1 MPLVPATH
9 PTAADLIAF
18 GQGKLPADAVDAVA
32 RHVEGCD
39 ACRQAVDAAP
49 ADSFAGLVKGAHA
62 KGATALPAAASKLGA
77 SDSLMGRATT
87 PAPPHGLPPELAD
100 HPRFRVVRE
109 LGRGGMGVVYQAE
122 HTMMQRPVAIKVISK
137 SVLDHPEALA
147 RFEGEVRAAAKLK
160 HPNIVAAYD
169 AERAGDLHMLVMEYV
184 EGVDLAKVLKR
195 KGPLPILNACHYVR
209 QAALGLKHA
218 HEEGMVHRDVK
229 PQNLMLTPK
238 GQVKV
243 LDFGLAR
250 LASERKGAGLTQDG
264 AFMGTPEY
272 VSPEQATDARTADIR
287 ADIYSLGCTLYAL
300 LAGRP
305 PFAGEATPM
314 KQVLAHIEKEAAPL
328 SKVRPEVPAE
338 LSGVVAR
345 MLAKD
350 PAKRFQ
356 TPGEVA
362 QALTPFCS
370 KAAPREAAPKRET
383 RLGGDTGLA
392 KASPFQE
399 MVQEARPKTAEKRRP
414 APGNARRR
422 LALVA
427 AGLALPLLLAGI
439 ILVIKWTKGDG
450 SSTEVILKFGED
462 GANQQAKPAVPAARA
477 DGKVVAYPHGFGQW
491 KLEGDELVQANADA
505 DLSGLCFGDPAWQD
519 FDLTF
524 DFRRVQGDGVFA
536 LAFRRENVMNHY
548 WVRLD
553 WAAQKTTIGY
563 KVDLKDEDPLEKRGW
578 AADDEWHTIA
588 VKLRGLKLEC
598 ALDNEVI
605 HSSDQMIF
613 RRGTLG
619 IAAWPN
625 MSMRFKN
632 LKITDKEGRVLLAGV
647 GDLDLADPAAVR
659 IEDEARAGTVWKGK
673 LAQDDLEID
682 LTAREGMNFTG
693 DFWLENR
700 TRGMRIE
707 GRIDGIGNICY
718 LPTSFLGSGAHLI
731 PDNHL
736 GKWQFAALRGK
747 ELRGV
752 LVGAANG
759 LFTARRKE

>member
-1 MPLVPATH
+1 MSLVPATH

-32 RHVEGCD
+32 RHVETCD
-39 ACRQAVDAAP
+39 ACRQAVDAVP

-62 KGATALPAAASKLGA
+62 KGATALPAAASKFGA

-122 HTMMQRPVAIKVISK
+122 HKMMERQVAIKVISK

-184 EGVDLAKVLKR
+184 DGVDLAKVLKR

-328 SKVRPEVPAE
+328 SEVRPEVPAE
-338 LSGVVAR
+338 LSAVVAR

-350 PAKRFQ
+350 PARRYQ
-356 TPGEVA
+356 TPGDVA
-362 QALTPFCS
+362 QALTPFC
-370 KAAPREAAPKRET
+370 KAAPKEAAPAAPPGRDT
-383 RLGGDTGLA
+383 RLGGDTGSE
-392 KASPFQE
+392 KALPFKKR
-399 MVQEARPKTAEKRRP
+399 VDHARPKTADKRRP
-414 APGNARRR
+414 SSGNGNRWAV
-422 LALVA
+422 LVA

-439 ILVIKWTKGDG
+439 ILVIKWTKKDG
-450 SSTEVILKFGED
+450 SSTEVTLKFGGD
-462 GANQQAKPAVPAARA
+462 NANPGAKAGEGGVKPAAGEGDGFVSLF
-477 DGKVVAYPHGFGQW
+477 DGKERKEW
-491 KLEGDELVQANADA
+491 QASKFNVE
-505 DLSGLCFGDPAWQD
+505 GLC
-519 FDLTF
+519 T
-524 DFRRVQGDGVFA
+524 V
-536 LAFRRENVMNHY
+536 
-548 WVRLD
+548 
-553 WAAQKTTIGY
+553 
-563 KVDLKDEDPLEKRGW
+563 ED
-578 AADDEWHTIA
+578 
-588 VKLRGLKLEC
+588 
-598 ALDNEVI
+598 
-605 HSSDQMIF
+605 
-613 RRGTLG
+613 
-619 IAAWPN
+619 
-625 MSMRFKN
+625 
-632 LKITDKEGRVLLAGV
+632 
-647 GDLDLADPAAVR
+647 
-659 IEDEARAGTVWKGK
+659 
-673 LAQDDLEID
+673 
-682 LTAREGMNFTG
+682 
-693 DFWLENR
+693 
-700 TRGMRIE
+700 
-707 GRIDGIGNICY
+707 
-718 LPTSFLGSGAHLI
+718 
-731 PDNHL
+731 
-736 GKWQFAALRGK
+736 
-747 ELRGV
+747 GV
-752 LVGAANG
+752 LVLSAKEGKVARFETRRAYSDFHLRVEAMNIPGKNKTLDLRTAVEVKECYAVSFGGETYDAPLEHLAIGSFVRETGEIRRADWLQPRNRVSVKDYAWFRLEVVARANKIVVKVEGENVLEYEDVGVPWKSGKIRLAAG
-759 LFTARRKE
+759 GSTPLRIRKIEIKELPPTKPTDRK